1 MVDIAEERI
10 SLLFD
15 EAERAAHRGRMDLA
29 DRYVALARQVGMRYN
44 VALPAH
50 MRRRACRGCHGY
62 LMPGTTSRVRLN
74 RGRASITCLRCG
86 HVTRIPLALRLAKW
100 REPGSGQR
108 PRPTRAGPKDG
119 GDGRA

>member
-15 EAERAAHRGRMDLA
+15 EAERAAH
-29 DRYVALARQVGMRYN
+29 VAAWTSRTGTSRFARQVGMRYN

-62 LMPGTTSRVRLN
+62 LLPGATSRVRLN
-74 RGRASITCLRCG
+74 RGARAS
-86 HVTRIPLALRLAKW
+86 
-100 REPGSGQR
+100 
-108 PRPTRAGPKDG
+108 RA
-119 GDGRA
+119 